1 MLDSIDSGI
10 TSLVAPFGQLGEAAA
25 KLLLASFCGGVIG
38 MERELR
44 GRQAGFRTFLLV
56 SLGCA
61 LVMLVSIQFGL
72 RDWQAK
78 PGVNINV
85 DPARIAYGVMTGIG
99 FIGAGTIMHSKGNIR
114 GLTTAAAMWC
124 SAAVGLAAG
133 FGLYSLALLASFFVV
148 MALWWLDYVEDNLPK
163 RHARMVSIR
172 VQAKPG
178 FHQEVVTLI
187 RQRGM
192 HVIESNFQ
200 RDPDQPFAIVHL
212 LLSFRRKKA
221 FDQLIADLTSSPDA
235 DSMMMVESRS
245 VG

>member
-44 GRQAGFRTFLLV
+44 GRQAGFRTFLL
-56 SLGCA
+56 
-61 LVMLVSIQFGL
+61 FGL
-72 RDWQAK
+72 HDWQAR
-78 PGVNINV
+78 PGVNLNV

-99 FIGAGTIMHSKGNIR
+99 FLGAGTIMHSKGNIR

-148 MALWWLDYVEDNLPK
+148 MALWWLDYIEDHLPK

-172 VQAKPG
+172 VQARPG
-178 FHQEVVTLI
+178 FHQEVVTLV

-200 RDPDQPFAIVHL
+200 RDPDEPFAIVHL
-212 LLSFRRKKA
+212 LLSFRRRKA
-221 FDQLIADLTSSPDA
+221 FDQLIADLTSSPDT